1 MLKRTKTPSTD
12 KRLLP
17 IQSTPTKLHIMQ
29 ERTVETKFSIYQF
42 DELEITQQQLINKAK
57 DQVIK
62 AYAPYSGFHVG
73 AAVELENG
81 EIFAGSNQENSA
93 YPSGLC
99 AERVAMFFANAQHP
113 GVPVKTLAIAAFTNG
128 NFLPSPITP
137 CGSCRQVLLE
147 TELRFDKDISILL
160 YGTECTFLV
169 ENVKQL
175 LPLCFEKSS
184 LNK

>member
-1 MLKRTKTPSTD
+1 
-12 KRLLP
+12 
-17 IQSTPTKLHIMQ
+17 MQ
-29 ERTVETKFSIYQF
+29 EKTVETKVKIYTF
-42 DELEITQQQLINKAK
+42 DELENGYQHLLNKAK
-57 DQVIK
+57 EQVNK
-62 AYAPYSGFHVG
+62 AYAPYSGFQVG

-81 EIFAGSNQENSA
+81 EIFTGNNQENAA

-99 AERVAMFFANAQHP
+99 AERVAMFYANANYP
-113 GVPVKTLAIAAFTNG
+113 NVAVKTLAIAAFTSG
-128 NFLPSPITP
+128 KFLPNPVTP

-147 TELRFDKDISILL
+147 TESRFGKDIPVLL
-160 YGTECTFLV
+160 YGTEEVYLI

>member
-1 MLKRTKTPSTD
+1 
-12 KRLLP
+12 
-17 IQSTPTKLHIMQ
+17 MQ
-29 ERTVETKFSIYQF
+29 KKTVETSFTIYNF
-42 DELEITQQQLINKAK
+42 EELTTSYQNLINKAK
-57 DQVIK
+57 EQVVK

-73 AAVELENG
+73 AAIELENG

-99 AERVAMFFANAQHP
+99 AERVAMFYANAQFP
-113 GVPVKTLAIAAFTNG
+113 DVPVKTIAIAAFTNG
-128 NFLPSPITP
+128 NYLPEPITP

-147 TELRFDKDISILL
+147 TEMRFEKNISILL
-160 YGTECTFLV
+160 YGTQNVYLI

-184 LNK
+184 LQG

>member
-1 MLKRTKTPSTD
+1 
-12 KRLLP
+12 
-17 IQSTPTKLHIMQ
+17 MQ
-29 ERTVETKFSIYQF
+29 KKTVETSFTIYKFE
-42 DELEITQQQLINKAK
+42 ELPVSDKNLINKAK
-57 DQVIK
+57 EQVQK

-73 AAVELENG
+73 AAIELENG

-99 AERVAMFFANAQHP
+99 AERVAMFYANAQFP
-113 GVPVKTLAIAAFTNG
+113 DVPVKTIAIAAFTNG
-128 NFLPSPITP
+128 NFMPEPITP

-147 TELRFDKDISILL
+147 TEMRFEKDINILL
-160 YGTECTFLV
+160 YGTQCVYLI

-184 LNK
+184 LQG